1 MVQNRFQL
9 LYIYKYAKIL
19 FLECSEEKKQQC
31 QERIHSNNC
40 ERIGDT
46 EVCLCGKEPE
56 CHSDNGPD
64 MCVDENGLSVPLDNS
79 VTCYSGM

>member
-31 QERIHSNNC
+31 QESIHSNNC

-46 EVCLCGKEPE
+46 ETCLCGKEKE
-56 CHSDNGPD
+56 CHPDNGPG
-64 MCVDENGLSVPLDNS
+64 MCVNEKGLSVPLDNS